1 MVLRNDTSA
10 RLNDPS
16 GSIFILEMSDC
27 KVVSFGHGHGVDRD
41 SDPLGDFR
49 KREEDKCLIQYDDPR
64 EVMPMLSS
72 KLPVLNKI
80 SSPKPKL

>member
-16 GSIFILEMSDC
+16 GSIFILEMSEC
-27 KVVSFGHGHGVDRD
+27 EIVSFGRNIVDRD